1 MRCCSV
7 SVGVVVLLCL
17 QSPSWGQEPASIKKA
32 LQQRVIEPDQAWH
45 EVQEYTASRVL
56 PMPEIT
62 TQKAWETYINGRR
75 EAVFNDVIFRGK
87 AAQWCDAQLKTVW
100 GETIAGGPGYKIRKL
115 RYEAIPGLWIPA
127 VLYEPENLTGKVPVV
142 LNVNGHDANGKAA
155 DYKQIRCINQAKRGM
170 LAFNVEWP
178 GMGQLRTDGFTHY
191 KINQIDLCGTSGI
204 ATHYLY
210 MSRGIDV
217 LLEHPHADPKRVAVA
232 GLSGGGWQT
241 IFISSLDSRVT
252 LSNPVAGYSSFVTR
266 AEFVSDLGDSEQTP
280 VDLGMVA
287 DYKQLTAMRAPR
299 PTLLTFNAEDNCCF
313 RADHALHPLVEAAQ
327 PAFNVYGK
335 GDSLRTHVNTDPGNH
350 NFLLDNRQQ
359 LYKMLGDF
367 FYADDANWQDAEI
380 PVEDELKSADDLFV
394 ELPKENL
401 DFHQI
406 AMELAKDLPAPHAAA
421 IEVQRAR
428 LKNVLRLDDY
438 DVQPVQSE
446 AIAIDGGT
454 ANSYRL
460 KLGSDWTVPATELLP
475 AGQTRS
481 TVILIGDGGRSTTAE
496 YAAGLLKQGKRVLA
510 VDPFYFGESKIS
522 QRDFLYGLLVSTV
535 GERPLG
541 IQAAQ
546 LAAVAEWILKD
557 DSRPV
562 EIHAIGKRTGLIALA
577 TAAVHPGLVARLE
590 LTGGFSSLKQII
602 EQNMAVNQAPEL
614 FCFGLLEVTDI
625 PEMKSLAAPCE
636 IIEHK

>member
-1 MRCCSV
+1 M
-7 SVGVVVLLCL
+7 
-17 QSPSWGQEPASIKKA
+17 
-32 LQQRVIEPDQAWH
+32 
-45 EVQEYTASRVL
+45 
-56 PMPEIT
+56 
-62 TQKAWETYINGRR
+62 
-75 EAVFNDVIFRGK
+75 
-87 AAQWCDAQLKTVW
+87 
-100 GETIAGGPGYKIRKL
+100 
-115 RYEAIPGLWIPA
+115 
-127 VLYEPENLTGKVPVV
+127 
-142 LNVNGHDANGKAA
+142 
-155 DYKQIRCINQAKRGM
+155 
-170 LAFNVEWP
+170 
-178 GMGQLRTDGFTHY
+178 
-191 KINQIDLCGTSGI
+191 
-204 ATHYLY
+204 
-210 MSRGIDV
+210 
-217 LLEHPHADPKRVAVA
+217 
-232 GLSGGGWQT
+232 
-241 IFISSLDSRVT
+241 
-252 LSNPVAGYSSFVTR
+252 
-266 AEFVSDLGDSEQTP
+266 
-280 VDLGMVA
+280 
-287 DYKQLTAMRAPR
+287 
-299 PTLLTFNAEDNCCF
+299 
-313 RADHALHPLVEAAQ
+313 HPLVEAAQ

-546 LAAVAEWILKD
+546 LAAVAEWIRKD

-590 LTGGFSSLKQII
+590 LTGGFSSLK
-602 EQNMAVNQAPEL
+602 
-614 FCFGLLEVTDI
+614 
-625 PEMKSLAAPCE
+625 E
-636 IIEHK
+636 II